1 MGKVNPAREAALAS
15 LQKMKS
21 GKYSNLEVNST
32 LTKTELSGPDR
43 GLYTALVYGVIER
56 VMTLDAVVKKYS
68 KTPLEKIDPK
78 ALAALRMGIYQ
89 LSFMDKIPD
98 HAAVDESV
106 TLAGKK
112 AGGFVNAIL
121 RSFLRDE
128 KKLPLPKVGS
138 EEYLSV
144 FYSVP
149 REMCS
154 RFVSWL
160 GYERAEK
167 VFAAFLENEKIT
179 LHVNTLKVTVEEACE
194 RLHAE
199 KSALV
204 PDCICVNSFE
214 GVAEGIEKGLWF
226 VQDEASALCA
236 YVLGARPGET
246 VIDTCACPG
255 GKSFATAVNMKNEG
269 TLRSF
274 DIHEN
279 KLSLI
284 RSGAEKL
291 GIDIITAEK
300 RDARKPDEALYEAAD
315 RVLCDA
321 PCSGLGVIGKKPDI
335 KYKDISSID
344 NLPSIQYDVLLG
356 AARYVKR
363 GGTLVYSTCTLNPAE
378 NFSICERFLKENSD
392 FELFPFEYKGEKC
405 SGSLTLM
412 PDSDGTDGFYICKMI
427 RK

>member
-1 MGKVNPAREAALAS
+1 
-15 LQKMKS
+15 
-21 GKYSNLEVNST
+21 
-32 LTKTELSGPDR
+32 
-43 GLYTALVYGVIER
+43 
-56 VMTLDAVVKKYS
+56 
-68 KTPLEKIDPK
+68 
-78 ALAALRMGIYQ
+78 
-89 LSFMDKIPD
+89 
-98 HAAVDESV
+98 
-106 TLAGKK
+106 
-112 AGGFVNAIL
+112 
-121 RSFLRDE
+121 
-128 KKLPLPKVGS
+128 
-138 EEYLSV
+138 
-144 FYSVP
+144 
-149 REMCS
+149 
-154 RFVSWL
+154 
-160 GYERAEK
+160 
-167 VFAAFLENEKIT
+167 
-179 LHVNTLKVTVEEACE
+179 
-194 RLHAE
+194 
-199 KSALV
+199 
-204 PDCICVNSFE
+204 
-214 GVAEGIEKGLWF
+214 
-226 VQDEASALCA
+226 
-236 YVLGARPGET
+236 
-246 VIDTCACPG
+246 
-255 GKSFATAVNMKNEG
+255 MKNEG

-356 AARYVKR
+356 AARYVKH

-392 FELFPFEYKGEKC
+392 FELSPFEYKGEKC